1 MREREEVPPGT
12 HTQRKRNRK
21 EGDFLK
27 GLRWL
32 DDHFEECIL
41 FTIVW
46 AIALISFI
54 QIIMRYALG
63 SSLSWPEELNRYLFV
78 WFAYISL
85 SYAVRYS
92 CHTRIDIFETLKP
105 ALKKPLSVVCDLG
118 LVFFCLYLMRPGYTV
133 VTQLL
138 ASGQTSS
145 AMNLP
150 MWIVYLSLFL
160 GLILTLLR
168 ILEKYIKLA
177 LNRKSASGEEGRP

>member
-1 MREREEVPPGT
+1 M
-12 HTQRKRNRK
+12 
-21 EGDFLK
+21 L
-27 GLRWL
+27 
-32 DDHFEECIL
+32 C
-41 FTIVW
+41 
-46 AIALISFI
+46 A
-54 QIIMRYALG
+54 
-63 SSLSWPEELNRYLFV
+63 
-78 WFAYISL
+78 
-85 SYAVRYS
+85 